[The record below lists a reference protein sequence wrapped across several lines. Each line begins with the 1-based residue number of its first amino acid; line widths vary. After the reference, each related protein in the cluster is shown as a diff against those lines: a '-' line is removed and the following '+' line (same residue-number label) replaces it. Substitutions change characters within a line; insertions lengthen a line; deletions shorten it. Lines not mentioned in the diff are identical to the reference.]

1 MRSHIRRPFAPLSIP
16 NYRRF
21 FVGQVFARCGA
32 WVQAVAEIWLV
43 LRLTGSGVSLG
54 LTTAL
59 QFAPMLLL
67 GAWVGV
73 WADRMPKRR
82 ILLAAQGWMVA
93 PALTLLVLTATGAV
107 ELWMVYALV
116 LARGLGHAVDTPVR
130 QSFVMEVV
138 GRDRVAAAVSLNS
151 AVVSTARLVGPAVA
165 GGLIAVV
172 GIAPCFAV
180 SCAAFLVAVGALL
193 AVDTSAL
200 QRGALAGRHPGQ
212 LREGLIQVRS
222 NPALR
227 VPLLAMAVVGTLAFN
242 FQVVLPLMARYAF
255 HGGAATYG
263 ALAGAMGAGAILGA
277 VTTAGRGNPSLTG
290 LGAIA
295 LTFGAL
301 LAAIAA
307 APTLGL
313 ALAALVLMGAA
324 AISFTATTNSLLQLA
339 APTAMRGRVMALW
352 SVVYLGS
359 TPVGGPIVGW
369 VSERA
374 GPRAG
379 LALGALAALATGA
392 GLLMAAVRRQRAGE
406 VSAAHASY
414 GASAAQTRAGRF
426 IVR

>member
-1 MRSHIRRPFAPLSIP
+1 MRSYIRRASAPLSIP

-21 FVGQVFARCGA
+21 FVGQVFARCGS

-43 LRLTGSGVSLG
+43 LSLTGSGLSLG

-67 GAWVGV
+67 GAWAGV

-93 PALTLLVLTATGAV
+93 PALALLVLTATGAV

-138 GRDRVAAAVSLNS
+138 GRDCLAAAVSLNS
-151 AVVSTARLVGPAVA
+151 TVVSTARLVGPAVA
-165 GGLIAVV
+165 GGLIAGA

-193 AVDTSAL
+193 ALDPSAL

-212 LREGLIQVRS
+212 LREGLNQVRS

-227 VPLLAMAVVGTLAFN
+227 VPLMAMAVVGTLAFN

-263 ALAGAMGAGAILGA
+263 ALAGAMGLGAILGA
-277 VTTAGRGNPSLTG
+277 VTTAARGNPSLTG

-295 LTFGAL
+295 LAFGAL

-324 AISFTATTNSLLQLA
+324 SISFTATTNSLLQLA
-339 APTAMRGRVMALW
+339 SPAAMRGRVMALW

-359 TPVGGPIVGW
+359 TTVGGPIVGW
-369 VSERA
+369 VSEHA

-379 LALGALAALATGA
+379 LALGAVATVVTGA
-392 GLLMAAVRRQRAGE
+392 GLLMAAVRRQRAGDRL
-406 VSAAHASY
+406 VPCHH
-414 GASAAQTRAGRF
+414 G
-426 IVR
+426 

>member
-1 MRSHIRRPFAPLSIP
+1 MASRQGGRTKTSAGGTRIRRAFAPLSIP

-21 FVGQVFARCGA
+21 FVGQVFARCGS

-43 LRLTGSGVSLG
+43 LSLTGSGVSLG

-59 QFAPMLLL
+59 QFAPMLVL
-67 GAWVGV
+67 GAWAGV
-73 WADRMPKRR
+73 WADRMSKRR

-93 PALTLLVLTATGAV
+93 PALALLVLTATGAV
-107 ELWMVYALV
+107 ELWMVYVLV

-138 GRDRVAAAVSLNS
+138 GRDQVAAAVSLNS

-165 GGLIAVV
+165 GGLIAVA

-193 AVDTSAL
+193 AVDPSAL

-212 LREGLIQVRS
+212 LREGLSQVRS

-227 VPLLAMAVVGTLAFN
+227 VPLMAMAVVGTLAFN

-255 HGGAATYG
+255 DGGAGTYG

-295 LTFGAL
+295 LAFGAL

-359 TPVGGPIVGW
+359 TCVGGPIVGW
-369 VSERA
+369 VSELA

-379 LALGALAALATGA
+379 LALGAVATFATGA
-392 GLLMAAVRRQRAGE
+392 GLLVAAVRRQRAGDRL
-406 VSAAHASY
+406 VPCHH
-414 GASAAQTRAGRF
+414 G
-426 IVR
+426 

>member
-1 MRSHIRRPFAPLSIP
+1 MRSYIRRASAPLSIP

-21 FVGQVFARCGA
+21 FVGQVFARCGS

-43 LRLTGSGVSLG
+43 LSLTGSGLSLG

-67 GAWVGV
+67 GAWAGV

-93 PALTLLVLTATGAV
+93 PALALLVLTATGAV

-138 GRDRVAAAVSLNS
+138 GRDRLAAAVSLNS

-165 GGLIAVV
+165 GGLIAGA

-193 AVDTSAL
+193 ALDPSAL

-212 LREGLIQVRS
+212 LREGLNQVRS

-227 VPLLAMAVVGTLAFN
+227 VPLMAMAVVGTLAFN

-263 ALAGAMGAGAILGA
+263 ALAGAMGVGAILGA
-277 VTTAGRGNPSLTG
+277 VTTAARGNPSLTG

-295 LTFGAL
+295 LAFGAL

-324 AISFTATTNSLLQLA
+324 SISFTATTNSLLQLA
-339 APTAMRGRVMALW
+339 SPAAMRGRVMALW

-359 TPVGGPIVGW
+359 TTVGGPIVGW
-369 VSERA
+369 VSEHA

-379 LALGALAALATGA
+379 LALGAVATVVTGA
-392 GLLMAAVRRQRAGE
+392 GLLMAAVRRQRAGDRL
-406 VSAAHASY
+406 VPCHH
-414 GASAAQTRAGRF
+414 G
-426 IVR
+426 

>member
-59 QFAPMLLL
+59 QFAPMLVL
-67 GAWVGV
+67 GAWAGV

-138 GRDRVAAAVSLNS
+138 GRDQVAAAVSLNS

-165 GGLIAVV
+165 GGLIAGV

-193 AVDTSAL
+193 AVDPGAL
-200 QRGALAGRHPGQ
+200 QRAALSGRHPGQ
-212 LREGLIQVRS
+212 LREGLSQVRS

-227 VPLLAMAVVGTLAFN
+227 VPLMAMAVVGTLAFN

-255 HGGAATYG
+255 HGGAGTYG
-263 ALAGAMGAGAILGA
+263 ALAGAMGAGAVVGA
-277 VTTAGRGNPSLTG
+277 VTTASRGSPSLAG
-290 LGAIA
+290 LGAIGLA
-295 LTFGAL
+295 FGAL

-324 AISFTATTNSLLQLA
+324 SISFTATTNSLLQLA
-339 APTAMRGRVMALW
+339 APTAIRGRVMALW
-352 SVVYLGS
+352 SVVFLGS
-359 TPVGGPIVGW
+359 TTVGGPIVGW
-369 VSERA
+369 VSEHA

-379 LALGALAALATGA
+379 LALGAFATFATGA
-392 GLLMAAVRRQRAGE
+392 GLLMAAVRQQRAGE
-406 VSAAHASY
+406 LSAAQVSY
-414 GASAAQTRAGRF
+414 GTSAAQTRAGRF

>member
-1 MRSHIRRPFAPLSIP
+1 MRSYMRRPFAPLSIP

-21 FVGQVFARCGA
+21 FVGQVFARCGS
-32 WVQAVAEIWLV
+32 WVQTVAEIWLV
-43 LRLTGSGVSLG
+43 LQLTGSGVSLG
-54 LTTAL
+54 FTTAL

-67 GAWVGV
+67 GPWAGV

-130 QSFVMEVV
+130 QAFVMEVV
-138 GRDRVAAAVSLNS
+138 GREQVAAAVSLNS
-151 AVVSTARLVGPAVA
+151 AVASTARLVGPAVA
-165 GGLIAVV
+165 GALIAGV

-180 SCAAFLVAVGALL
+180 SCAAFLVGVGALL
-193 AVDTSAL
+193 AVDPVTL
-200 QRGALAGRHPGQ
+200 QRAALSGRVPGQ
-212 LREGLIQVRS
+212 LREGLSQVRS

-227 VPLLAMAVVGTLAFN
+227 VPLTAMAVVGTLAFN

-255 HGGAATYG
+255 HGGAGTYG
-263 ALAGAMGAGAILGA
+263 ALAGAMGAGAVVGA
-277 VTTAGRGNPSLTG
+277 VITAGRRTHSLTG
-290 LGAIA
+290 LGAIGLA
-295 LTFGAL
+295 FGAL

-324 AISFTATTNSLLQLA
+324 SISFTATTNSLLQLA
-339 APTAMRGRVMALW
+339 APTMMRGRVMALW
-352 SVVYLGS
+352 SVVYLG
-359 TPVGGPIVGW
+359 TTTVGGPIVGL
-369 VSERA
+369 VSEQA

-379 LALGALAALATGA
+379 LALGALATLATGA
-392 GLLMAAVRRQRAGE
+392 GLLIVAVRQERAGE
-406 VSAAHASY
+406 LSAA
-414 GASAAQTRAGRF
+414 
-426 IVR
+426 I

>member
-1 MRSHIRRPFAPLSIP
+1 MNDGGERQPSRSLSCECTSIRRPFAPLSIP

-21 FVGQVFARCGA
+21 FVGQVFARCGS

-43 LRLTGSGVSLG
+43 LQLTGSGVSLG

-67 GAWVGV
+67 GPWAGV

-82 ILLAAQGWMVA
+82 ILLAAQGWMIA
-93 PALTLLVLTATGAV
+93 PALTLLVLTGTDAV

-130 QSFVMEVV
+130 QAFVMEVV
-138 GRDRVAAAVSLNS
+138 GREHVAAAVSLNS

-165 GGLIAVV
+165 GGLIAGV

-193 AVDTSAL
+193 AVDPVAL
-200 QRGALAGRHPGQ
+200 QRQALSGRVPGQ
-212 LREGLIQVRS
+212 LREGLSQVRS

-227 VPLLAMAVVGTLAFN
+227 LPLTAMAVVGTLAFN

-255 HGGAATYG
+255 HGGAGTYG
-263 ALAGAMGAGAILGA
+263 ALAAAMGAGAIVGA
-277 VTTAGRGNPSLTG
+277 VTTAGRRSHSLTG
-290 LGAIA
+290 LGAIGLA
-295 LTFGAL
+295 FGAL
-301 LAAIAA
+301 LAALAA

-324 AISFTATTNSLLQLA
+324 SISFTATTNSLLQLA
-339 APTAMRGRVMALW
+339 APNAMRGRVMALW

-359 TPVGGPIVGW
+359 TTVGGPIVGW
-369 VSERA
+369 VSEQA

-379 LALGALAALATGA
+379 LALGALATVATGA
-392 GLLMAAVRRQRAGE
+392 GLLMAQTRSGRFAVR
-406 VSAAHASY
+406 
-414 GASAAQTRAGRF
+414 
-426 IVR
+426 

>member
-1 MRSHIRRPFAPLSIP
+1 MRSQIRRPFAPLSIP

-67 GAWVGV
+67 GAWAGV

-130 QSFVMEVV
+130 QSFVMDVV
-138 GRDRVAAAVSLNS
+138 GRDQVTAAVSLNS
-151 AVVSTARLVGPAVA
+151 AVVSTARLIGPAMA
-165 GGLIAVV
+165 GGLIAGV

-180 SCAAFLVAVGALL
+180 SCAALLVAVGALL
-193 AVDTSAL
+193 AVDPVSL
-200 QRGALAGRHPGQ
+200 QRAALSGRYPGQ
-212 LREGLIQVRS
+212 LREGLSQVRS

-227 VPLLAMAVVGTLAFN
+227 VPLTAMAVVGTLAFN

-255 HGGAATYG
+255 HGGAGTYG
-263 ALAGAMGAGAILGA
+263 ALAAAMGAGAVVGA
-277 VTTAGRGNPSLTG
+277 VATAGRGSPSLAG
-290 LGAIA
+290 LGAIGLA
-295 LTFGAL
+295 FGAL
-301 LAAIAA
+301 LAAIAV

-324 AISFTATTNSLLQLA
+324 SISFTATTNSLLQLA

-359 TPVGGPIVGW
+359 TCVGGPIVGW

-379 LALGALAALATGA
+379 LALGALATFATGA
-392 GLLMAAVRRQRAGE
+392 GLLMAAVRQRRAGLPQRRRT
-406 VSAAHASY
+406 ALAGG
-414 GASAAQTRAGRF
+414 GASPTSLNS
-426 IVR
+426 

>member
-1 MRSHIRRPFAPLSIP
+1 MRSHVRRAFAPLSIP

-21 FVGQVFARCGA
+21 FVGQVFARCGS

-43 LRLTGSGVSLG
+43 FSLTGSGVSLG

-59 QFAPMLLL
+59 QFAPMLVL
-67 GAWVGV
+67 GAWAGV
-73 WADRMPKRR
+73 WADRVSKRR

-93 PALTLLVLTATGAV
+93 PALALLVLTATGAV

-130 QSFVMEVV
+130 QSFVIEVV
-138 GRDRVAAAVSLNS
+138 GRDSLAAAVSLNS

-165 GGLIAVV
+165 GGLIAGA

-193 AVDTSAL
+193 ALDPSAL
-200 QRGALAGRHPGQ
+200 QRGPLAGRHPGQ
-212 LREGLIQVRS
+212 LREGLSQVRS

-227 VPLLAMAVVGTLAFN
+227 VPLMAMAVVGTLAFN

-255 HGGAATYG
+255 HGGAGTYG

-295 LTFGAL
+295 LAFGVL

-369 VSERA
+369 VSELA

-379 LALGALAALATGA
+379 LALGAVAALATGA
-392 GLLMAAVRRQRAGE
+392 GLLVAAVRRQRARE
-406 VSAAHASY
+406 LSAA
-414 GASAAQTRAGRF
+414 
-426 IVR
+426 I

>member
-1 MRSHIRRPFAPLSIP
+1 MRSHVRRAFAPLSIP

-21 FVGQVFARCGA
+21 FVGQVFARCGS

-43 LRLTGSGVSLG
+43 FSLTGSGVSLG

-59 QFAPMLLL
+59 QFAPMLVL
-67 GAWVGV
+67 GAWAGV
-73 WADRMPKRR
+73 WADRVSKRR

-93 PALTLLVLTATGAV
+93 PALALLVLTATGAV

-130 QSFVMEVV
+130 QSFVIEVV
-138 GRDRVAAAVSLNS
+138 GRDSLAAAVSLNS

-165 GGLIAVV
+165 GGLIAGA

-193 AVDTSAL
+193 ALDPSAL
-200 QRGALAGRHPGQ
+200 QRGPLAGRHPGQ
-212 LREGLIQVRS
+212 LREGLSQVRS

-227 VPLLAMAVVGTLAFN
+227 VPLMAMAVVGTLAFN
-242 FQVVLPLMARYAF
+242 FQVVLPLMASYAF
-255 HGGAATYG
+255 HGGAGTYG

-295 LTFGAL
+295 LAFGVL

-369 VSERA
+369 VSELA

-379 LALGALAALATGA
+379 LALGAVAALATGA
-392 GLLMAAVRRQRAGE
+392 GLLVAAVRRQRARE
-406 VSAAHASY
+406 LSAA
-414 GASAAQTRAGRF
+414 
-426 IVR
+426 I

>member
-1 MRSHIRRPFAPLSIP
+1 M
-16 NYRRF
+16 
-21 FVGQVFARCGA
+21 
-32 WVQAVAEIWLV
+32 QAVAEIWLV
-43 LRLTGSGVSLG
+43 LQLTGSGVSLG

-67 GAWVGV
+67 GPWAGV

-130 QSFVMEVV
+130 QAFVMEVV
-138 GRDRVAAAVSLNS
+138 GREHVAAAVSLNS

-165 GGLIAVV
+165 GGLIAGA

-180 SCAAFLVAVGALL
+180 SSAAFLVAVGALL
-193 AVDTSAL
+193 ALDPVAL
-200 QRGALAGRHPGQ
+200 QRAALSGRAPGQ
-212 LREGLIQVRS
+212 LREALSQVWS

-227 VPLLAMAVVGTLAFN
+227 LPLAAMTVVGTLAFN

-255 HGGAATYG
+255 DGGAGTYG
-263 ALAGAMGAGAILGA
+263 ALAAAMGAGAVLGA
-277 VTTAGRGNPSLTG
+277 VTNAGRRSHSLTG
-290 LGAIA
+290 LGAIGLA
-295 LTFGAL
+295 FGAL

-324 AISFTATTNSLLQLA
+324 SISFTATTNSLLQLA
-339 APTAMRGRVMALW
+339 APSTMRGRVMALW

-359 TPVGGPIVGW
+359 TTVGGPIVGW
-369 VSERA
+369 VSEQA

-379 LALGALAALATGA
+379 LALGAVAAFATGA
-392 GLLMAAVRRQRAGE
+392 GLLVAAVRQERPGKP
-406 VSAAHASY
+406 SAV
-414 GASAAQTRAGRF
+414 
-426 IVR
+426 I

>member
-1 MRSHIRRPFAPLSIP
+1 MRSFAPLSIP

-21 FVGQVFARCGA
+21 FIGQVFARCGA
-32 WVQAVAEIWLV
+32 WVQTVAEIWLV
-43 LRLTGSGVSLG
+43 LHLTGSGVSLG
-54 LTTAL
+54 FTTAL

-67 GAWVGV
+67 GAWAGV
-73 WADRMPKRR
+73 WADRVPKRR

-93 PALTLLVLTATGAV
+93 PVLALLVLTATGAV

-138 GRDRVAAAVSLNS
+138 GRDQVAAAVSLNS

-165 GGLIAVV
+165 GGLIAGV

-180 SCAAFLVAVGALL
+180 SCAAFLAAVGALL
-193 AVDTSAL
+193 AVDPAAL
-200 QRGALAGRHPGQ
+200 QRPELARRRPGQ
-212 LREGLIQVRS
+212 LREGLSEVRS

-227 VPLLAMAVVGTLAFN
+227 VPLTAMAVVGTLAFN

-255 HGGAATYG
+255 HGGAGTYG
-263 ALAGAMGAGAILGA
+263 ALAAAMGAGAVVGA
-277 VTTAGRGNPSLTG
+277 VATAGRASPSLPG

-295 LTFGAL
+295 LVFGAL

-313 ALAALVLMGAA
+313 AIAALVLMGAA
-324 AISFTATTNSLLQLA
+324 SISFTATTNSLLQLA
-339 APTAMRGRVMALW
+339 APTAIRGRVMALW
-352 SVVYLGS
+352 TVVYLGS
-359 TPVGGPIVGW
+359 TTVGGPIVGS
-369 VSERA
+369 VSEHA

-379 LALGALAALATGA
+379 LALGALATLATGA
-392 GLLMAAVRRQRAGE
+392 GLLAAATRRQRAGDRL
-406 VSAAHASY
+406 VPCHH
-414 GASAAQTRAGRF
+414 
-426 IVR
+426 V

>member
-1 MRSHIRRPFAPLSIP
+1 MRSRIRRPFAPLSIP

-32 WVQAVAEIWLV
+32 WVQTVAEIWLV
-43 LRLTGSGVSLG
+43 LSLTGSGVSLG

-67 GAWVGV
+67 GAWAGV

-82 ILLAAQGWMVA
+82 ILIAAQGWMVA
-93 PALTLLVLTATGAV
+93 PVLALLLLTATGAV

-138 GRDRVAAAVSLNS
+138 GRDHVAAAVSLNS
-151 AVVSTARLVGPAVA
+151 AVVSTARLVGPAAA
-165 GGLIAVV
+165 GGLIAGV

-180 SCAAFLVAVGALL
+180 SCVAFLVAVGALL
-193 AVDTSAL
+193 AVDPVAL
-200 QRGALAGRHPGQ
+200 QRAALSGRHPGQ
-212 LREGLIQVRS
+212 LREGLSQVRS

-227 VPLLAMAVVGTLAFN
+227 VPLTAMAVVGTLAFN

-255 HGGAATYG
+255 HGGAGTYG
-263 ALAGAMGAGAILGA
+263 ALAGAMGAGAVLGA
-277 VTTAGRGNPSLTG
+277 VTTAGRGSHSLTG
-290 LGAIA
+290 LGTIGLA
-295 LTFGAL
+295 FGAL

-307 APTLGL
+307 APTLGM

-324 AISFTATTNSLLQLA
+324 STSFTATTNSLLQLA
-339 APTAMRGRVMALW
+339 APTAFRGRVMALW

-359 TPVGGPIVGW
+359 TTVGGPIVGW
-369 VSERA
+369 VSEHA

-379 LALGALAALATGA
+379 LGLGALATFATGA
-392 GLLMAAVRRQRAGE
+392 GLLMVAVRQRRAGE
-406 VSAAHASY
+406 LSAA
-414 GASAAQTRAGRF
+414 
-426 IVR
+426 I

>member
-1 MRSHIRRPFAPLSIP
+1 MRSHIRRASAPLSIP

-21 FVGQVFARCGA
+21 FAGQVFARCGA

-43 LRLTGSGVSLG
+43 LSLTGSGVSLG
-54 LTTAL
+54 FTTAL
-59 QFAPMLLL
+59 QFAPMLVL
-67 GAWVGV
+67 GAWAGV

-93 PALTLLVLTATGAV
+93 PALTLLVLTATGSV

-130 QSFVMEVV
+130 QAFVMEVV
-138 GRDRVAAAVSLNS
+138 GRDQVAAAVSLNS

-165 GGLIAVV
+165 GGLIAGV

-180 SCAAFLVAVGALL
+180 SSAAFLVAVGALL
-193 AVDTSAL
+193 AVDPSAL

-212 LREGLIQVRS
+212 LREGLSQVRS

-227 VPLLAMAVVGTLAFN
+227 VPLVAMAVVGTLAFN

-255 HGGAATYG
+255 DGGAATYG

-295 LTFGAL
+295 LAFGAL

-359 TPVGGPIVGW
+359 TCVGGPIVGW
-369 VSERA
+369 VSEHA

-379 LALGALAALATGA
+379 LALGAVATLVTGA
-392 GLLMAAVRRQRAGE
+392 GLLIAAVRRAASGRPAGTLPPWLT
-406 VSAAHASY
+406 SSS
-414 GASAAQTRAGRF
+414 GS
-426 IVR
+426 VR

>member
-1 MRSHIRRPFAPLSIP
+1 MRSHIRRTFAPLSIP

-67 GAWVGV
+67 GAWAGV
-73 WADRMPKRR
+73 WADRISKRR

-93 PALTLLVLTATGAV
+93 PALALLVLTATGAV

-138 GRDRVAAAVSLNS
+138 GRDQVAAAVSLNS

-165 GGLIAVV
+165 GGLIAGV

-180 SCAAFLVAVGALL
+180 SCAAFLVAVGGLL
-193 AVDTSAL
+193 AVEPVSL
-200 QRGALAGRHPGQ
+200 QRAALSGRHSGQ
-212 LREGLIQVRS
+212 LREALSQVRS

-227 VPLLAMAVVGTLAFN
+227 VPLTAMAVVGTLAFN

-255 HGGAATYG
+255 DGGAGTYG

-290 LGAIA
+290 LGATA
-295 LTFGAL
+295 LAFGAL

-359 TPVGGPIVGW
+359 TCVGGPIIGW
-369 VSERA
+369 VSELA

-379 LALGALAALATGA
+379 LALGAVATFATGA
-392 GLLMAAVRRQRAGE
+392 GLLMGAVRRQRAGE
-406 VSAAHASY
+406 APAHASY
-414 GASAAQTRAGRF
+414 GASGAQTRAGRF

>member
-1 MRSHIRRPFAPLSIP
+1 MRSHIRRAFAPLSTP

-21 FVGQVFARCGA
+21 FVGQVFARCGS

-43 LRLTGSGVSLG
+43 LSLTGSGVSLG

-59 QFAPMLLL
+59 QFAPMLVL
-67 GAWVGV
+67 GAWAGV
-73 WADRMPKRR
+73 WADRMSKRR

-93 PALTLLVLTATGAV
+93 PALALLVLTASGAV

-130 QSFVMEVV
+130 QSFVIEVV
-138 GRDRVAAAVSLNS
+138 GRDCLAAAVSLNS

-165 GGLIAVV
+165 GGLIAGA

-193 AVDTSAL
+193 ALDPAAL
-200 QRGALAGRHPGQ
+200 QRGALAGRHAGQ
-212 LREGLIQVRS
+212 LREGLSQVRS

-227 VPLLAMAVVGTLAFN
+227 VPLMAMTVVGTLAFN

-255 HGGAATYG
+255 HGGAGTYG

-295 LTFGAL
+295 LAFGAL
-301 LAAIAA
+301 LAATAA

-339 APTAMRGRVMALW
+339 SPTAIRGRVMALW

-359 TPVGGPIVGW
+359 TTVGGPIVGL
-369 VSERA
+369 VSEHA

-392 GLLMAAVRRQRAGE
+392 GLLVAAIRRQRARE
-406 VSAAHASY
+406 LSAA
-414 GASAAQTRAGRF
+414 
-426 IVR
+426 I

>member
-1 MRSHIRRPFAPLSIP
+1 MRSYIRRASAPLSIP

-21 FVGQVFARCGA
+21 FVGQVFARCGS

-43 LRLTGSGVSLG
+43 LSLTGSGLSLG

-59 QFAPMLLL
+59 QFAPMMLL
-67 GAWVGV
+67 GAWAGV

-93 PALTLLVLTATGAV
+93 PALALLVLTATGAV

-138 GRDRVAAAVSLNS
+138 GRDRLAAAVSLNS

-165 GGLIAVV
+165 GGLIAVA

-193 AVDTSAL
+193 ALDPSAL

-212 LREGLIQVRS
+212 LREGLNQVRS

-227 VPLLAMAVVGTLAFN
+227 VPLMAMAVVGTLAFN

-263 ALAGAMGAGAILGA
+263 ALAGAMGVGAILGA
-277 VTTAGRGNPSLTG
+277 VTTAARGNPSLTG

-295 LTFGAL
+295 LAFGAL

-359 TPVGGPIVGW
+359 TCVGGPIVGW
-369 VSERA
+369 VSELA

-379 LALGALAALATGA
+379 LALGAVATFATGA
-392 GLLMAAVRRQRAGE
+392 GLLVTAVRRQRAGE

-414 GASAAQTRAGRF
+414 GASGAQTRAGRF

>member
-1 MRSHIRRPFAPLSIP
+1 
-16 NYRRF
+16 
-21 FVGQVFARCGA
+21 
-32 WVQAVAEIWLV
+32 VQAVAEIWLV
-43 LRLTGSGVSLG
+43 LQLTGSGVSLG

-67 GAWVGV
+67 GPWAGV

-130 QSFVMEVV
+130 QAFVMEVV
-138 GRDRVAAAVSLNS
+138 GREHVAAAVSLNS

-165 GGLIAVV
+165 GGLIAGA

-180 SCAAFLVAVGALL
+180 SSAAFLVAVGALL
-193 AVDTSAL
+193 ALDPVAL
-200 QRGALAGRHPGQ
+200 QRAALSGRGPGQ
-212 LREGLIQVRS
+212 LREALSQVWS

-227 VPLLAMAVVGTLAFN
+227 LPLAAMTVVGTLAFN

-255 HGGAATYG
+255 DGGAGTYG
-263 ALAGAMGAGAILGA
+263 ALAAAMGAGAVLGA
-277 VTTAGRGNPSLTG
+277 VTNAGRRSHSLTG
-290 LGAIA
+290 LGAIGLA
-295 LTFGAL
+295 FGAL

-324 AISFTATTNSLLQLA
+324 SISFTATTNSLLQLA
-339 APTAMRGRVMALW
+339 APSTMRGRVMALW

-359 TPVGGPIVGW
+359 TTVGGPIVGW
-369 VSERA
+369 VSEQA

-379 LALGALAALATGA
+379 LALGAVAAFATGA
-392 GLLMAAVRRQRAGE
+392 GLLVAAVRQERPGKP
-406 VSAAHASY
+406 SAV
-414 GASAAQTRAGRF
+414 
-426 IVR
+426 I